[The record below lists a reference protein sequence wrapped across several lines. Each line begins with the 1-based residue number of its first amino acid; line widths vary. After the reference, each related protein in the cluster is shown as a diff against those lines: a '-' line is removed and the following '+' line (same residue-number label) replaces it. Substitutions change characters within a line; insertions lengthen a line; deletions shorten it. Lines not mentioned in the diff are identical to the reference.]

1 MWFNLAHCAF
11 EYWSITIIITWA
23 MSDNYL
29 FNLNV
34 RKSQIQ
40 KTSPWNKSMKIATR
54 KKGTSATDGGSIVR
68 TPSSKQLST
77 SCYRS
82 NTNSLE
88 SYQIISFSRWHLIK
102 QNHETFTKVHEIVW
116 LRHSEYIYQDKV
128 LQIPHSKFPYITF
141 MSWKRLQACPVN
153 SHHRRRTGS
162 RAVSGANSS
171 AGQGNSGE
179 CGNNA
184 RWWSTSFKRYDAL
197 KPCK

>member
-1 MWFNLAHCAF
+1 MF
-11 EYWSITIIITWA
+11 
-23 MSDNYL
+23 DNYL
-29 FNLNV
+29 FNLIKV
-34 RKSQIQ
+34 RKNNVQ
-40 KTSPWNKSMKIATR
+40 KPVLESNLWKLLH
-54 KKGTSATDGGSIVR
+54 KKGGIDNKWRQYHQNIVFEAAFNINV
-68 TPSSKQLST
+68 TAQPPNPKK
-77 SCYRS
+77 
-82 NTNSLE
+82 
-88 SYQIISFSRWHLIK
+88 SYQIIILSRWHLTK

-197 KPCK
+197 